1 MTRTTVALIA
11 VALAAACTDLSSPER
26 PGPPKPSA
34 ARTGLQQTPYATLD
48 LEYVAIASAEST
60 FGGMFLDSTQTPVV
74 FLTDTTRFAPA
85 RQAGVD
91 ASLASRGKS
100 TSHIRVRQ
108 AAYNFLQLKRW
119 RDSAANAV
127 ARAGPTTYGIDKA
140 HNRLHVGVVDSTA
153 RQTVEAQLRGLGIP
167 LAAVEIKIER
177 PIVPSIT
184 HGNENVT
191 DSVRPVRG
199 GIEIEYVA
207 NGVVFGCTLNIL
219 MKQNGNLYFVTAS
232 HCSASQGSVDGTEY
246 YQKSI
251 YHGSDKFGKEVRDP
265 AYSDGW
271 ISYVNESC
279 PTGWPFHH
287 YYCRVSD
294 ANVDSIYPAFAGT
307 MMKGLI
313 ARTQSPGQGLTAG
326 SLLLDLNSPGLFVW
340 DGAGSSPMVGDSVWK
355 TGERTG
361 TTGGTITAVCYDV
374 GTESDDGSDRDIK
387 ILCADAV
394 GAWDRK
400 GDSGAPVYTWDRASG
415 DSVVIL
421 QGIAFANDDG
431 DDDGDMTTYYFGPW
445 KFIVDE
451 LGSMDPH
458 ADSLHFLNDV
468 MAWISGDSLVAPGT
482 HPYYANRTGGTGSYT
497 YQWDYQNAGS
507 SNWIALGTGQSQ
519 DRNVDASTPNFTI
532 RVTVTSGSLTKA
544 ATFAVRVSTVT
555 GVSID
560 GPTLVWIGGACTWLG
575 AVATGAPPLIFR
587 WDVDGQGNQ
596 NPVQVDTTGNSSDSF
611 SYNANSVANP
621 FTISL
626 TVTDAAGASG
636 FTWLG
641 VNPAGYGCGY

>member
-1 MTRTTVALIA
+1 MTKTSFTLVAA
-11 VALAAACTDLSSPER
+11 ALAAACTDLSSPE
-26 PGPPKPSA
+26 PAGPPKPRAVS
-34 ARTGLQQTPYATLD
+34 TGVQQTPYATLD
-48 LEYVAIASAEST
+48 LEYVAIASAESS

-74 FLTDTTRFAPA
+74 FLTDTTRFAAA

-119 RDSAANAV
+119 RDSASNAV

-140 HNRLHVGVVDSTA
+140 HNRLHVGVIDSTA

-167 LAAVEIKIER
+167 LAAVEIKFER
-177 PIVPSIT
+177 PVVPLIT

-199 GIEIEYVA
+199 GIFIEFAA
-207 NGVVFGCTLNIL
+207 NGGFPRCTLSLL

-232 HCSASQGSVDGTEY
+232 HCSSSQGTVDGTEY
-246 YQKSI
+246 YQNYI
-251 YHGSDKFGKEVRDP
+251 YNGNDKLGKEVRDP

-271 ISYVNESC
+271 ISYVNEWC
-279 PTGWPFHH
+279 PTGGLFQHH
-287 YYCRVSD
+287 YCRVSD
-294 ANVDSIYPAFAGT
+294 ANVDSIYPEFAGT

-313 ARTQSPGQGLTAG
+313 ARTQSPGRGLTAG
-326 SLLLDLNSPGLFVW
+326 SLLLDLNSPGLFIK
-340 DGAGSSPMVGDSVWK
+340 GAGGSPMVGDSVWK
-355 TGERTG
+355 TGWKTG
-361 TTGGTITAVCYDV
+361 TTGGVIRAVCYDV
-374 GTESDDGSDRDIK
+374 SYESPDMSDRDLT

-394 GAWDRK
+394 GAWDRP
-400 GDSGAPVYTWDRASG
+400 GDSGSPVYTWDRASG
-415 DSVVIL
+415 DSTVIL
-421 QGIAFANDDG
+421 QGILFANDDP
-431 DDDGDMTTYYFGPW
+431 DDDGDMSAYYFSPW
-445 KFIVDE
+445 NFIVDE
-451 LGSMDPH
+451 LGSMDPV
-458 ADSLHFLNDV
+458 ADSLHFMNDV
-468 MAWISGDSLVAPGT
+468 GAWISGDSVVAPGT

-497 YQWDYQNAGS
+497 YQWNYQNAGS
-507 SNWIALGTGQSQ
+507 SNWIALGTGQLQ
-519 DRNVDASTPNFTI
+519 DRSVDASTPSFTI

-544 ATFAVRVSTVT
+544 ATFDVRVTTVT

-560 GPTLVWIGGACTWLG
+560 GPTLVWIGQACTWVG
-575 AVATGAPPLIFR
+575 AVATGTPPLIFQ

-596 NPVQVDTTGNSSDSF
+596 NPVQVDTTSASSDNF
-611 SYNANSVANP
+611 SYQANSVANP